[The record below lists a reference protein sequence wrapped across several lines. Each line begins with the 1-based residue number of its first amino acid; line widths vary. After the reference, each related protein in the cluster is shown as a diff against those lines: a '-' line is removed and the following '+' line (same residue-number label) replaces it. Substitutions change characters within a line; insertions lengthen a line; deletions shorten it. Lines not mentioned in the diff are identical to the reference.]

1 MKSNS
6 DRFIEA
12 EGLSSRI
19 ALAWDNLVGV
29 FSPRRQLANIQLRQL
44 VQRSYAGA
52 RLLPSQKNHW
62 GGGSGPNDDIR
73 ADRQKVANRVRQL
86 ARDMPWLNGA
96 IDSAVA
102 YRVGEG
108 FNFRPAVIGDDGK
121 MDRKT
126 NRAIKDAFLS
136 WSEMADANGRDC
148 FQDLQILAARQMIE
162 CGEALYLHRYINGD
176 YRLLSLEPD
185 CIDSSR
191 SAENID
197 QGIEFDPAT
206 NRFLKYHLVNTLSTP
221 TVAGRQF
228 QVSADNVVHL
238 FRAMRPWQRRGISP
252 LVQTILIAADLEQY
266 LSGELSAQQMAS
278 RWLAI
283 VTDPNADGVMDADGV
298 DTSLDTLTIETLPP
312 GKAVSFAPGADRPTL
327 GLETFQKIFLRIL
340 SVIMH
345 VPYSVIAAD
354 WQQLNYNTLREV
366 RNNTVHTLK
375 PEWSYLTRHFL
386 NPVYRRWMDWAVLSG
401 GLRLP
406 GYDLPGGRAK
416 YQRCFWMPPGVES
429 VDILRDIKGVLLAS
443 KSGMYDPADWI
454 MSQGEDPDE
463 VMAGLKEYQDLLA
476 SFGIKTD
483 KEESDANLRGFGN
496 EKKRGE
502 SHG

>member
-1 MKSNS
+1 MKRKSPQP
-6 DRFIEA
+6 IEMNTFGA
-12 EGLSSRI
+12 RV
-19 ALAWDNLVGV
+19 ATAWDGLIGV
-29 FSPRRQLANIQLRQL
+29 FSPRRQLSNIQLRQL

-52 RLLPSQKNHW
+52 RVLPSQKNYW
-62 GGGSGPNDDIR
+62 DGGTGPNDDIR

-86 ARDMPWLNGA
+86 ARDMPWMNGA

-108 FNFRPAVIGDDGK
+108 FNFRPAVVGADGK
-121 MDRKT
+121 MDRET
-126 NRAIKDAFLS
+126 NRTIKDAFLF
-136 WSEMADANGRDC
+136 WCEKADANGRDC
-148 FQDLQILAARQMIE
+148 FQDLQGLAVRQMIE
-162 CGEALYLHRYINGD
+162 CGEALYLHRYIGGD

-185 CIDSSR
+185 CIDSTR

-197 QGIEFDPAT
+197 QGIEYDPAT
-206 NRFLKYHLVNTLSTP
+206 NRFIRYHLVNTLSTP
-221 TVAGRQF
+221 SVAGRQF

-238 FRAMRPWQRRGISP
+238 FRALRPWQRRGISP
-252 LVQTILIAADLEQY
+252 LVQTILIAGDLEQY

-283 VTDPNADGVMDADGV
+283 VTDPNADSGSDDIDTDV
-298 DTSLDTLTIETLPP
+298 DNLTIETLPP
-312 GKAVSFAPGADRPTL
+312 GKSVNFAPGADRPTL

-340 SVIMH
+340 SVILH

-386 NPVYRRWMDWAVLSG
+386 DPVYRRWMDWAVLSG
-401 GLRLP
+401 SLRLP
-406 GYDLPGGRAK
+406 GYDRPGGREK
-416 YQRCFWMPPGVES
+416 YQRCFWMPPGIES
-429 VDILRDIKGVLLAS
+429 VDVLRDIKGVLLAAQA
-443 KSGMYDPADWI
+443 GMYDPQDWI

-463 VMAGLKEYQDLLA
+463 VLAGLKEHQDLLA
-476 SFGIKTD
+476 AFGIQVTATT
-483 KEESDANLRGFGN
+483 SDANIRDLEN
-496 EKKRGE
+496 ADEEEEK
-502 SHG
+502 